1 MSRKPIVCVPC
12 NIIDFDGTKAQAV
25 RDTYIRA
32 LVDIAGCNP
41 LLVPTLED
49 GGIDPADLI
58 DRVDGFLLTG
68 ARAHVSPDLYG
79 ATRSFSDDYLDI
91 ARDCTTLPLLKKAI
105 AADKPIIA
113 ICRGFQEL
121 NVAMGGTL
129 NQHVHDTDGLMD
141 HRGKQEQSVME
152 RFEYRAHK
160 VLRQNGG
167 WFEKIGLPAEFTV
180 NSIHEQG
187 IDTLAPGLTVEATA
201 EDGLI
206 EAISVPHKRF
216 ILGTQWHPEGDWQ
229 INPTSKDIF
238 SAFGAA
244 LRQ

>member
-1 MSRKPIVCVPC
+1 MTKRPIVCVPC

-32 LVDIAGCNP
+32 LVEISGCTP
-41 LLVPTLED
+41 LLVPTLE
-49 GGIDPADLI
+49 GGINADDI
-58 DRVDGFLLTG
+58 ISRVDGFLLTG
-68 ARAHVSPDLYG
+68 ARSHVSPTCYG
-79 ATRSFSDDYLDI
+79 AERTFTDDYLDT
-91 ARDCTTLPLLKKAI
+91 ARDNTTIPLLKVAVQ
-105 AADKPIIA
+105 ADKPIIA

-121 NVAMGGTL
+121 NVALGGTL
-129 NQHVHDTDGLMD
+129 NQHVHDTDGLLD
-141 HRGKQEQSVME
+141 HRGKTEQSVIE

-160 VLRQNGG
+160 VHRQNGG
-167 WFEKIGLPAEFTV
+167 WFEKIGLPSEFTV

-187 IDTLAPGLTVEATA
+187 IDRLAPGLTVEATA

-206 EAISVPHKRF
+206 EAISVPSKRF
-216 ILGTQWHPEGDWQ
+216 VLGTQWHPEGDWQ
-229 INPTSKDIF
+229 INSTSKDIF

>member
-12 NIIDFDGTKAQAV
+12 NLVNFDGTKAQAV

-32 LVDIAGCNP
+32 LVEISGCSP
-41 LLVPTLED
+41 LLLPSLED
-49 GGIDPADLI
+49 GIDAADLVS
-58 DRVDGFLLTG
+58 RVDGFLLTG
-68 ARAHVSPDLYG
+68 ARSHVSPSCYG
-79 ATRSFSDDYLDI
+79 AERQFTDDYLDN
-91 ARDCTTLPLLKKAI
+91 ARDSTTLPLLKTAI

-129 NQHVHDTDGLMD
+129 NQKVHDTDGMMD
-141 HRGKQEQSVME
+141 HRGRKDQSVME
-152 RFEYRAHK
+152 RFEFRAHK

-167 WFEKIGLPAEFTV
+167 WFEKIGLPNEFTV

-187 IDTLAPGLTVEATA
+187 IERLGSGLQVEATA

-206 EAISVPHKRF
+206 EAISVPTKRF
-216 ILGTQWHPEGDWQ
+216 VVGTQWHPEGDWH
-229 INPTSKDIF
+229 INSTSKDIF

>member
-1 MSRKPIVCVPC
+1 MKRRPIVCVPC

-32 LVDIAGCNP
+32 LVEISGCCP
-41 LLVPTLED
+41 LLVPSLSE
-49 GGIDPADLI
+49 GIDAADLMS
-58 DRVDGFLLTG
+58 RVDGLLLTG
-68 ARAHVSPDLYG
+68 ARSHVSPMKYG
-79 ATRSFSDDYLDI
+79 AERTFTDDYLDD
-91 ARDCTTLPLLKKAI
+91 ARDSTTIPLLKMAVDI
-105 AADKPIIA
+105 DKPVIA

-141 HRGKQEQSVME
+141 HRGKQEQSVIE

-167 WFEKIGLPAEFTV
+167 WFEKIGLPKEFTV

-187 IDTLAPGLTVEATA
+187 IDQLAPGLHVEATA

-206 EAISVPHKRF
+206 EAISVPDKRF
-216 ILGTQWHPEGDWQ
+216 VLGTQWHPEGDWL

>member
-1 MSRKPIVCVPC
+1 MSRRPIVCVPC
-12 NIIDFDGTKAQAV
+12 NIIDFDGTKAQSV

-32 LVDIAGCNP
+32 LVEISGCTP
-41 LLVPTLED
+41 LLVPSLED
-49 GGIDPADLI
+49 GIDAADLMS
-58 DRVDGFLLTG
+58 RVDGFLLTG
-68 ARAHVSPDLYG
+68 ARSHVSPAEYG
-79 ATRSFSDDYLDI
+79 EERSFSDDYIDI
-91 ARDCTTLPLLKKAI
+91 ARDSTTLPLLKMAVEV
-105 AADKPIIA
+105 DKPVIA

-129 NQHVHDTDGLMD
+129 NQQVHDTDGLMD
-141 HRGKQEQSVME
+141 HRGKEGQTTPE
-152 RFEYRAHK
+152 RFAYRAHK

-167 WFEKIGLPAEFTV
+167 WFEKIGLPTEFTV

-187 IDTLAPGLTVEATA
+187 IANLAPGLTIEATA

-206 EAISVPHKRF
+206 EAISVPKKRF

-229 INPTSKDIF
+229 SNPTSKDIF